1 MVQRGK
7 KTGPEKRRK
16 RNAKKLLT
24 DRIAANRRKVEVR
37 VQTPEDVQRL
47 AAARAEKGVREG
59 STTTRSWGARN

>member
-24 DRIAANRRKVEVR
+24 DRIAANRREVVVR
-37 VQTPEDVQRL
+37 TASIEDVQRL
-47 AAARAEKGVREG
+47 AEARRRQAEHRG
-59 STTTRSWGARN
+59 SVLS